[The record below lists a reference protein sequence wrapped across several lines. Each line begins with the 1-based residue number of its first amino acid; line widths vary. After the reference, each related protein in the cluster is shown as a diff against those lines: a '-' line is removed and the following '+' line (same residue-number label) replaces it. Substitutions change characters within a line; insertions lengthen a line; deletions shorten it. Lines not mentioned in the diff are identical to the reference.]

1 MEYQEITDLL
11 DTIPEK
17 VTKFITKK
25 WIEIHDQSGNAN
37 DWYRL
42 NKQIRFKISML
53 QLDLC
58 DYSDAYLV

>member
-37 DWYRL
+37 D
-42 NKQIRFKISML
+42 
-53 QLDLC
+53 
-58 DYSDAYLV
+58 

>member
-25 WIEIHDQSGNAN
+25 WIEIHDQSDNAN

-53 QLDLC
+53 QSDLC